1 MSRHNKPIW
10 IGGFHAIEAALQD
23 HPERVERVVVSERDD
38 RRAQRLRSLAQRAGV
53 VVESRDAAWLDQLRS
68 DGRPVRHQGVAA
80 QIFLSQAG
88 DEQDLAAL
96 LDEAGEPPLLL
107 VLDGVTDPHNLGAC
121 LRGAEAAGAL
131 AVVVPKD
138 RACGLTP
145 AARKTSAGSAERL
158 PFIQV
163 TNLARTLADLKTRG
177 LWIVGATGQG
187 PVSLYESDF
196 AREPV
201 ALVMGA
207 EGSGLRRLTQ
217 ERCDQ
222 LIHIPMA
229 VSVESLNVSV
239 AAAICLF
246 EFRRQR
252 LAAGEG

>member
-1 MSRHNKPIW
+1 MAEETW
-10 IGGFHAIEAALQD
+10 IGGFHAIEAALER
-23 HPERVERVVVSERDD
+23 HPERIAEIAVSEGRSD
-38 RRAQRLRSLAQRAGV
+38 RRVRRIRSQAAAAGV
-53 VVESRDAAWLDQLRS
+53 AVEDRPDAWFDRLRS
-68 DGRPVRHQGVAA
+68 DGRPLRHQGVAA
-80 QIFLSQAG
+80 RMALRPAG
-88 DEQDLAAL
+88 DEAELGERLSAAT
-96 LDEAGEPPLLL
+96 EPPLLL

-131 AVVVPKD
+131 AVIAPKD

-145 AARKTSAGSAERL
+145 AARKTSAGSSERI

-163 TNLARTLADLKTRG
+163 TNLARTLADLKQQG
-177 LWIVGATGQG
+177 VWIVGAAGSG
-187 PVSLYESDF
+187 PVSLYECDF

-229 VSVESLNVSV
+229 PGVESLNVSV
-239 AAAICLF
+239 ASAVCLF

-252 LAAGEG
+252 LAGG

>member
-1 MSRHNKPIW
+1 MARPNELTW
-10 IGGFHAIEAALQD
+10 VGGFHAIEAALRD
-23 HPERVERVVVSERDD
+23 RPARVEQVVLSARDD
-38 RRAQRLRSLAQRAGV
+38 KRARKLQSLANRAGV
-53 VVESRDAAWLDQLRS
+53 SVEQRDPAWFDKLRS
-68 DGRPVRHQGVAA
+68 DGKPLRHQGVAA
-80 QIFLSQAG
+80 RVALSQAG
-88 DEQDLAAL
+88 DENDLAAL
-96 LDEAGEPPLLL
+96 LDEAAEPPLLL

-121 LRGAEAAGAL
+121 LRGAEAAGVL
-131 AVVVPKD
+131 AVVAPKD
-138 RACGLTP
+138 RACGLTA

-163 TNLARTLADLKTRG
+163 TNLARTLADLKARG
-177 LWIVGATGQG
+177 LWIVGAAGEG

-207 EGSGLRRLTQ
+207 EGGGLRRLTR

-229 VSVESLNVSV
+229 PGVESLNVSV
-239 AAAICLF
+239 ATAVCLF

-252 LAAGEG
+252 LGAAD

>member
-1 MSRHNKPIW
+1 MARSAELSW
-10 IGGFHAIEAALQD
+10 IGGFHAIEAALRD
-23 HPERVERVVVSERDD
+23 HPERVESVAVSSRDD
-38 RRAQRLRSLAQRAGV
+38 KRVRRLQSLAGRVGV
-53 VVESRDAAWLDQLRS
+53 PVESRDPAWFDKLRS
-68 DGRPVRHQGVAA
+68 DGKPLRHQGVAA
-80 QIFLSQAG
+80 RVALNQAG
-88 DEQDLAAL
+88 DEQDLMAL
-96 LDEAGEPPLLL
+96 LDGATEAPLLL

-121 LRGAEAAGAL
+121 LRGAEAAGVL
-131 AVVVPKD
+131 AVVAPRD

-163 TNLARTLADLKTRG
+163 TNLARTLADLKARD
-177 LWIVGATGQG
+177 LWIVGAAGEG

-207 EGSGLRRLTQ
+207 EGGGLRRLTR

-229 VSVESLNVSV
+229 PGVESLNVSV
-239 AAAICLF
+239 ATAVCLF

-252 LAAGEG
+252 LAAGD

>member
-1 MSRHNKPIW
+1 MAETGEVTW
-10 IGGFHAIEAALQD
+10 IGGFHAIEAALRD
-23 HPERVERVVVSERDD
+23 HPERLGTIAVVAGRDD
-38 RRAQRLRSLAQRAGV
+38 RRVRRLQAQARKAGV
-53 VVESRDAAWLDQLRS
+53 SIETQPEAWFDKLKS
-68 DGRPVRHQGVAA
+68 DGRPLRHQGVAA
-80 QIFLSQAG
+80 RMTLTVPG
-88 DEQDLAAL
+88 DEQDLAEL
-96 LDEAGEPPLLL
+96 LAGSAEPPLLL

-121 LRGAEAAGAL
+121 LRAAEAAGVLGVIA
-131 AVVVPKD
+131 PKD

-145 AARKTSAGSAERL
+145 AVRKTSAGSAERI

-163 TNLARTLADLKTRG
+163 TNLARTLADLKQQG
-177 LWIVGATGQG
+177 VWIVGASGDG

-217 ERCDQ
+217 DRCDQ

-229 VSVESLNVSV
+229 ASVESLNVSV
-239 AAAICLF
+239 ASAVCLF

-252 LAAGEG
+252 LIAGD

>member
-1 MSRHNKPIW
+1 MAEETW
-10 IGGFHAIEAALQD
+10 IGGFHAIEAALD
-23 HPERVERVVVSERDD
+23 RHRERIREIAVSAGRDD
-38 RRAQRLRSLAQRAGV
+38 RRVDRLRKLAANAGV
-53 VVESRDAAWLDQLRS
+53 KVSDRSDEWFARLTS
-68 DGRPVRHQGVAA
+68 DGRPLRHQGVAA
-80 QIFLSQAG
+80 RLASRPAG
-88 DEQDLAAL
+88 DESALADLLARA
-96 LDEAGEPPLLL
+96 EEPLLL
-107 VLDGVTDPHNLGAC
+107 LLDGVTDPHNLGAC

-131 AVVVPKD
+131 AVIAPKD

-145 AARKTSAGSAERL
+145 AARKTSAGSSERI

-163 TNLARTLADLKTRG
+163 TNLARTLADLKQQG
-177 LWIVGATGQG
+177 VWIVGAAGSG
-187 PVSLYESDF
+187 PVSLYECDF

-229 VSVESLNVSV
+229 PGVESLNVSV
-239 AAAICLF
+239 ASAVCLF

-252 LAAGEG
+252 LAGG

>member
-1 MSRHNKPIW
+1 MARPDAIDW
-10 IGGFHAIEAALQD
+10 IGGFHAVEAVLRER
-23 HPERVERVVVSERDD
+23 PERVERVAVSGRDD
-38 RRAQRLRSLAQRAGV
+38 RRARRLQALAERAGV
-53 VVESRDAAWLDQLRS
+53 AVESRDEAWFDTLRS
-68 DGRPVRHQGVAA
+68 DGKPLRHQGVAA
-80 QIFLSQAG
+80 RVALNQAG
-88 DEQDLAAL
+88 DEHDLSAL
-96 LDEAGEPPLLL
+96 LDTVDEPPLLL

-121 LRGAEAAGAL
+121 LRAAEAAGVL
-131 AVVVPKD
+131 AVVAPRD

-163 TNLARTLADLKTRG
+163 TNLARTLADLRARDV
-177 LWIVGATGQG
+177 WIVGAAGEG

-196 AREPV
+196 ACEPV

-207 EGSGLRRLTQ
+207 EGGGLRRLTR

-229 VSVESLNVSV
+229 PSVESLNVSV
-239 AAAICLF
+239 ASAVCLF

-252 LAAGEG
+252 LAAAG

>member
-1 MSRHNKPIW
+1 MARPSEQTW
-10 IGGFHAIEAALQD
+10 IGGFHAIEAALRD
-23 HPERVERVVVSERDD
+23 RPERVEQVVLSSRDD
-38 RRAQRLRSLAQRAGV
+38 KRARKLQSLAKRAGV
-53 VVESRDAAWLDQLRS
+53 SVEQRDPAWFDKLRS
-68 DGRPVRHQGVAA
+68 DGKPIRHQGVAA
-80 QIFLSQAG
+80 RVALSQAG
-88 DEQDLAAL
+88 DENDLAAL
-96 LDEAGEPPLLL
+96 LDEASAPPLLL

-121 LRGAEAAGAL
+121 LRGAEAAGVL
-131 AVVVPKD
+131 AVVAPKD
-138 RACGLTP
+138 RACGLTA

-163 TNLARTLADLKTRG
+163 TNLARTLADLQGRG
-177 LWIVGATGQG
+177 LWIVGAAGEG

-207 EGSGLRRLTQ
+207 EGGGLRRLTR

-229 VSVESLNVSV
+229 PGVESLNVSV
-239 AAAICLF
+239 ATAVCLF

-252 LAAGEG
+252 LTAAG